1 MPEPSRRNRPL
12 ARHRDVYTEADGLF
26 GRLADLVIENPVRS
40 GGFVIIALMSGAII
54 TNAAFFQTARH
65 PDPFFVTRPE
75 PSASAPAPAAVPA
88 AAPSAGAATPAPAA
102 GPSATLV
109 QPAEMPAQPQDPAPA
124 ALHQSANGT
133 QPPVRPKAKPV
144 ASAPNSTGVSKLAA
158 APEVS
163 DPAAIAGLV
172 GDTQRALAASNF
184 YDGPVDGRLGPQ
196 TRAAISSFEMKIG
209 LIPTGQPTPRL
220 LQQIRRGYP
229 PVAEPAS
236 TGSIGAADPR
246 LKRIQRALNEIGYGP
261 IPEDGRD
268 GAKTAAA
275 IRRFETDNRLPP
287 TGRASDALAAKLVLI
302 GAMPSA

>member
-1 MPEPSRRNRPL
+1 LPDPSRRSRPL
-12 ARHRDVYTEADGLF
+12 ARHSDVYTEADGLF

-40 GGFVIIALMSGAII
+40 GGFVTVVLMSGAII

-65 PDPFFVTRPE
+65 PDPFFSTRPAL
-75 PSASAPAPAAVPA
+75 PAASAPAPAAIGAPAAGTANPAAAAPRANVETPAGAMPSAPQNPPA
-88 AAPSAGAATPAPAA
+88 AAPR
-102 GPSATLV
+102 
-109 QPAEMPAQPQDPAPA
+109 
-124 ALHQSANGT
+124 QSADNPP
-133 QPPVRPKAKPV
+133 PPVRPKAKPV
-144 ASAPNSTGVSKLAA
+144 ASAPKNTAIARPAVA
-158 APEVS
+158 
-163 DPAAIAGLV
+163 PAASEPIVVAGLIA
-172 GDTQRALAASNF
+172 DTQRALADSNY

-236 TGSIGAADPR
+236 TGSIGASDPK
-246 LKRIQRALNEIGYGP
+246 LKRIQSALNDIGYGP

-275 IRRFETDNRLPP
+275 IRHFEVDNKLPP

-302 GAMPSA
+302 GAMPST